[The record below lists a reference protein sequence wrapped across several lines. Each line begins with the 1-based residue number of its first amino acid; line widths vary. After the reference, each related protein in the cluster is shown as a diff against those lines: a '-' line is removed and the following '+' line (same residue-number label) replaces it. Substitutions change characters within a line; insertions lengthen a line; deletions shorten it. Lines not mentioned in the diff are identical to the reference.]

1 MKKNQKNNGNA
12 DPLPVLSDPVG
23 FRGILQECGIVDVAV
38 LMGGCTRDELRV
50 ASEKAD
56 RVIVCFHRCMLFERK
71 GNTLCCNSAAGF
83 SPAMLLQWHIP
94 YLQLNDRNDET
105 LRRFI

>member
-1 MKKNQKNNGNA
+1 MQLLLTYAMK
-12 DPLPVLSDPVG
+12 
-23 FRGILQECGIVDVAV
+23 
-38 LMGGCTRDELRV
+38 ELRV

-56 RVIVCFHRCMLFERK
+56 RVIVCFHRCLLFERK
-71 GNTLCCNSAAGF
+71 GNTLCCNSTAGF
-83 SPAMLLQWHIP
+83 SPAMFLQSHIP